1 MKRGGRI
8 FLWVLF
14 GLLMLALLTFLT
26 QQLWNWLVPDL
37 FGGPVVTFWQA
48 LGLLVLSKILLGGFG
63 KGGHRG
69 SHSWKMKFREKFGHL
84 SPEEREALK
93 QRIRQ
98 KWCPSHDDIEP
109 EDRKA
114 DDSAG

>member
-14 GLLMLALLTFLT
+14 GLLVLALLTFLT

-37 FGGPVVTFWQA
+37 FRGPVITFWQA
-48 LGLLVLSKILLGGFG
+48 LGLLLLSKILFGGLG
-63 KGGHRG
+63 KGGHSG
-69 SHSWKMKFREKFGHL
+69 PHSWKRRAHEKFSRM

-93 QRIRQ
+93 QRMWE
-98 KWCPSHDDIEP
+98 KWCRPHDVASEK
-109 EDRKA
+109 RKA
-114 DDSAG
+114 GDSSE